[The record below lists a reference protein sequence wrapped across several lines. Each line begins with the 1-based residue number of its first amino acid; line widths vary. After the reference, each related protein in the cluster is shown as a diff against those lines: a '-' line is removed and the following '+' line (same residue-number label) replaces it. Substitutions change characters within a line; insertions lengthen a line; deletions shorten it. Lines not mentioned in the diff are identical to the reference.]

1 MKNNKG
7 KIVLVLPEHRV
18 PSGAKERI
26 EGLSDGR
33 AVEIVSQTADLGKI
47 AEDVEVAAG
56 EFPFQLLPR
65 CSNLR
70 WLQLWYAGAD
80 WIQRFPDVKTMPFRI
95 TTASGIHGSQMT
107 EHLFGMLLAWY
118 RKFPEAFAAQKN
130 SQWAKFQFSDTDVL
144 AGKTLLIVGY
154 GTIGKHMARVG
165 RAFDM
170 AVIGVRKNPSVRGVN
185 ADGDREEGL
194 DSLKTLLPLADIVV
208 NVLPLTPETRG
219 LFNAELLGTLRK
231 DALFVNIGRGGT
243 VDEGALIL
251 ALQKKTIAG
260 ALLDVASEEPLP
272 STSPLWALENC
283 MLTSHYAGFHPRYD
297 EQALALFLENLE
309 RYTQGGELKNVVDKL
324 AGY

>member
-1 MKNNKG
+1 MKQNRG
-7 KIVLVLPEHRV
+7 KIVLALPEHRV
-18 PSGAKERI
+18 PPGAKERI
-26 EGLSDGR
+26 EGLCDGR
-33 AVEIVSQTADLGKI
+33 AVEILSQTADLEKI
-47 AEDVEVAAG
+47 VDEVEIVAG
-56 EFPFQLLPR
+56 EFPFQLLSR
-65 CSNLR
+65 CSNLT
-70 WLQLWYAGAD
+70 WFQLWYAGSD
-80 WIQRFPDVKTMPFRI
+80 WIQRFPDVKTLPFRI

-118 RKFPEAFAAQKN
+118 RKFPVAFAAKKN
-130 SQWAKFQFSDTDVL
+130 HEWVKFQFSDMDVL

-154 GTIGKHMARVG
+154 GTIGKHMARLG

-170 AVIGVRKNPSVRGVN
+170 TVIGVRKHPSVRGVN

-194 DSLKTLLPLADIVV
+194 DSLRALLPLGDIVV

-219 LFNAELLGTLRK
+219 FFDAELLGTLRK

-243 VDEGALIL
+243 VDEGALIS
-251 ALQKKTIAG
+251 ALQKNTIAG

-272 STSPLWALENC
+272 VTSPLWALENC

-297 EQALALFLENLE
+297 EQALGLFLENLK
-309 RYTQGGELKNVVDKL
+309 RYTQGGELKNVVDKT